1 MSMPLYTCKTVY
13 DEAAYT
19 ALVHLM
25 MKKLRRWPRRVIL
38 LTGFVSM
45 TGAAAMMF
53 MQGVSLIG
61 AVFLI
66 AGNLMCMFGL
76 FAPRIAVRM
85 MMASNKKSK
94 TPVNEYA
101 FCEDEVRIRTEQMQK
116 TYSYGFF
123 CRILEMSGYLFFFM
137 QDEQIYVL
145 RTADVPDYS
154 AFRAFLNAHVLA
166 ARERKE
172 VRP

>member
-1 MSMPLYTCKTVY
+1 MSMALYTCKTVY

-25 MKKLRRWPRRVIL
+25 MKKLRRWPRRIIL

-45 TGAAAMMF
+45 MGAAAMMF

-85 MMASNKKSK
+85 MMASNKKGEM
-94 TPVNEYA
+94 PVNEYT
-101 FCEDEVRIRTEQMQK
+101 FDEDEVQISTAQTQK

-123 CRILEMSGYLFFFM
+123 HRILEMSGYLFFFM
-137 QDEQIYVL
+137 QDEQIYL
-145 RTADVPDYS
+145 LKTSDMPDYNT
-154 AFRAFLNAHVLA
+154 FRAFLNEHVLA
-166 ARERKE
+166 AREKKE
-172 VRP
+172 ATR